1 MEERQQYIRDNFSP
15 SDSVALLYED
25 EKERAAALSGWQEKV
40 LAPAEGYI
48 SWFTDGLEESLSASK
63 LSGLTASLVKQS
75 LNKNTAV
82 NNRREGEVAK
92 IIRPERLYI
101 SGVEQAFKAQVYDI
115 INERDKIIVFEI
127 SGEDDV
133 RRALGMR
140 SVRISINSP
149 ISQGFIIPSGFI
161 REDEN
166 GLYVY
171 VLDSQG
177 KKKAVY
183 INRLAEEDNQTLVS
197 AKDGG
202 LSLNGAIYSK

>member
-1 MEERQQYIRDNFSP
+1 M
-15 SDSVALLYED
+15 
-25 EKERAAALSGWQEKV
+25 
-40 LAPAEGYI
+40 
-48 SWFTDGLEESLSASK
+48 
-63 LSGLTASLVKQS
+63 
-75 LNKNTAV
+75 
-82 NNRREGEVAK
+82 
-92 IIRPERLYI
+92 
-101 SGVEQAFKAQVYDI
+101 
-115 INERDKIIVFEI
+115 
-127 SGEDDV
+127 